1 MPIEMRKTALEGVVV
16 ITPKRF
22 GDDRGFFEETW
33 SARDLK
39 AEGIDLPFLQDNHSF
54 SATVGTLRGLHF
66 QAPPHA
72 QDKLVRCTQG
82 AIYDVAVDIRVGS
95 PSYGHWVG
103 EELSRENGRQLLVP
117 KGFLHGFL
125 TLLPNTEVQYKCSDY
140 YSPDCDGGVRWD
152 SLPIAWPLSPESTP
166 VLSEKDAVAPEF
178 SDFRSPF
185 SYEAAK

>member
-1 MPIEMRKTALEGVVV
+1 VPIYIEEAALSGVFIV
-16 ITPKRF
+16 TPRRF
-22 GDDRGFFEETW
+22 GDERGFFEETW

-39 AEGIDLPFLQDNHSF
+39 AEGVILSFVQDNHSF

-82 AIYDVAVDIRVGS
+82 AIFDVAVDIRVGS
-95 PSYGHWVG
+95 ATYGQWVG

-125 TLLPNTEVQYKCSDY
+125 TLLPNTEVQYKCTDY
-140 YSPDCDGGVRWD
+140 YAPDYDGSVRWD
-152 SLPIAWPLSPESTP
+152 SVPVAWPLAPGIVP
-166 VLSEKDAVAPEF
+166 VLSQKDALAPEF
-178 SDFRSPF
+178 CDFNSPF
-185 SYEAAK
+185 TYEAP